1 MPELR
6 KPGILLGRRPGNTAS
21 KSGQYLAAYGEQFVM
36 LAAEPGSGKGVGV
49 VIPNLLSYP
58 DSVIVFDPKGENWSK
73 TAGWRRQQGH
83 ECYCFRPNDLASHR
97 WNVLDCIRRDPLYRL
112 GDIDGIGSILFA
124 AGAEAQNASFFRTA
138 QNFFTAIVLFLL
150 DVEGAG
156 KGVPVTL
163 PQVYEI
169 ACSAEGIDRWAAMVM
184 EIADLS
190 DETRREL
197 SVVIAAGKNPET
209 FSSFTGIL
217 KQRLSIYGK
226 KTIAAAVS
234 ASDFNFDDLRKK
246 RISVYICLTVEELNN
261 DAMRQLVN
269 LLFSQAIRQNTRVE
283 PQQGGTGPDGDYIL
297 KYQVLFL
304 MDEFAV
310 LGKVDIMEIAP
321 ALTRSFNVRYLIIFQ
336 NKDQLR
342 SSRLYGSQGANAIM
356 DAFHIEIVFAMSSVS
371 SATEYS
377 KRLGNTTERVSS
389 RSRSSSRG
397 GMSNST
403 SESLQARPLMLPQ
416 EIMALPYEDELIFIQ
431 GTNRS
436 KPLKVRARKIFWYQD
451 PDFLKRSAIP
461 APVIDPQDAEQVLRL
476 TDTGDQVMARIGLT
490 PGMLNFR
497 QTITDLDFW
506 QKSLM
511 NTRFQTD
518 TQALTALEVT
528 RQIGTATDAFM
539 FMKDKSDDDWQQ
551 AARDLGGYIQRIKA
565 LIADCNRRINE

>member
-6 KPGILLGRRPGNTAS
+6 KPGILLGSRTGRNQAGD
-21 KSGQYLAAYGEQFVM
+21 YLAAYGEQFVM

-49 VIPNLLSYP
+49 VIPNLLTYP
-58 DSVIVFDPKGENWSK
+58 DSVIVFDPKGENWAK
-73 TAGWRRQQGH
+73 TAGWRHSQGH

-150 DVEGAG
+150 DTEAAE

-169 ACSAEGIDRWAAMVM
+169 ACCTEGLDRWAAMVM
-184 EIADLS
+184 EVADLS

-197 SVVIAAGKNPET
+197 SVIIAAGKNPET

-234 ASDFNFDDLRKK
+234 ASDFDFDDLRKK

-283 PQQGGTGPDGDYIL
+283 PQQGGIGPDGEFIM

-304 MDEFAV
+304 EDEFAV

-356 DAFHIEIVFAMSSVS
+356 DAFHVEIVFAMSNVNA
-371 SATEYS
+371 ATEYS
-377 KRLGNTTERVSS
+377 KRLGNTTERVNS
-389 RSRSSSRG
+389 RGRSSSRG

-403 SESLQARPLMLPQ
+403 NESLQARPLMLPQ
-416 EIMALPYEDELIFIQ
+416 EIMEMPYEDELIFIQ

-436 KPLKVRARKIFWYQD
+436 KPLKVRAKKIFWYKD
-451 PDFLKRSAIP
+451 KTFVTRAAIP
-461 APVIDPQDAEQVLRL
+461 APVIAAQDADQVLRL
-476 TDTGDQVMARIGLT
+476 TDSSDQVMAKIGLT
-490 PGMLNFR
+490 PGMLAFR
-497 QTITDLDFW
+497 NAVIAVDEW
-506 QKSLM
+506 QKYL
-511 NTRFQTD
+511 TGALYQTD
-518 TQALTALEVT
+518 TQRQTA
-528 RQIGTATDAFM
+528 RDIIHQIGTVTGAFAL
-539 FMKDKSDDDWQQ
+539 MKEKSDEDWQH
-551 AARDLGGYIQRIKA
+551 AARELDVFIPRIQM
-565 LIADCNRRINE
+565 LIADCNTPVIQ